1 MVTVAVDANG
11 ADAGPAEVARAAA
24 RVAGDDLAILL
35 FGPRDE
41 LGPLPEGVDV
51 VDAPLSIAKAPD
63 PARAVRRNPGASVVQ
78 AWRAVAEGRA
88 DAVVSGGSTGA
99 SLAAGLFSVKRAEGI
114 HRPALAVLVPVPGRP
129 FLLLDAGANVEV
141 RAEHLVQFAHM
152 GAAFME
158 SGLGVARP
166 RVALLSN
173 GTEADRGRPE
183 ILAAHA
189 ELASRPG
196 ALNFVGNVEGF
207 AVGTGAA
214 DVIVCDGFTGN
225 VALKSMEGTSAVLL
239 GAVRAAATSSLRSRI
254 GGLLLKPALGGLRA
268 GVDPERQGGA
278 VLLGLRRPG
287 VVPHGSFSARGF
299 ARAIEVAAAAVREDL
314 AGRTHARLAEAG
326 ALRRRAAAD
335 ASDPGGSLPGS
346 DEPSRGIPTSPGAP
360 G

>member
-1 MVTVAVDANG
+1 MLTVAVDANG
-11 ADAGPAEVARAAA
+11 ADAGPGEVARAAA
-24 RVAGDDLAILL
+24 RALRDDLEILL
-35 FGPRDE
+35 FGPRAE
-41 LGPLPEGVDV
+41 LGATPEGVRV
-51 VDAPLSIAKAPD
+51 VDAPLSIAKAAD
-63 PARAVRRNPGASVVQ
+63 PARAARRNPDASVVQ

-99 SLAAGLFSVKRAEGI
+99 SLAAGLFEVKRAPGI
-114 HRPALAVLVPVPGRP
+114 HRPALAILVPVPGRP

-158 SGLGVARP
+158 AALGVAGP

-173 GTEADRGRPE
+173 GTEPDRGRPE

-189 ELASRPG
+189 QLVDQPG

-225 VALKSMEGTSAVLL
+225 VALKAMEGTSAALL
-239 GAVRAAATSSLRSRI
+239 GAVRSAATSSARARL

-287 VVPHGSFSARGF
+287 VVPHGSFGARGF
-299 ARAIEVAAAAVREDL
+299 ARAIEVAVAAVEEDL
-314 AGRTHARLAEAG
+314 VGRTHARLAEAG
-326 ALRRRAAAD
+326 ALRRPAAAD
-335 ASDPGGSLPGS
+335 ASEGGGSLPGN
-346 DEPSRGIPTSPGAP
+346 DEPSRGFPTSPRSSG
-360 G
+360 